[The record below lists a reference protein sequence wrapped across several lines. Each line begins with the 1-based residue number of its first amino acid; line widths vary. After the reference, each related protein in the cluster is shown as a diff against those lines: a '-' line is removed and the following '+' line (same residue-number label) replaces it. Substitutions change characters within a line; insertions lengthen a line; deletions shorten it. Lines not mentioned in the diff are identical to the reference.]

1 MKYVFSHKNVWSKIK
16 KLFFKTFSW
25 IWTHLAQIWTARK
38 YIKIFNKYVLPQ
50 SLETQSLSV
59 AKWKPQI
66 TDLSLE
72 IGWERDSWI
81 PHIMPPGLYYVICT
95 CFEACTCKHIMLS
108 LYYVTFTC
116 FETKMMKAYNMIHY
130 YVIYICY
137 SKIDKSILVW
147 NSMTLI
153 FSLFRHIDESI

>member
-1 MKYVFSHKNVWSKIK
+1 MSYLSRMN
-16 KLFFKTFSW
+16 T
-25 IWTHLAQIWTARK
+25 RK

-81 PHIMPPGLYYVICT
+81 PHIMPPGLRRYCLIVIKNIL
-95 CFEACTCKHIMLS
+95 FHICSRPGLRR
-108 LYYVTFTC
+108 YC
-116 FETKMMKAYNMIHY
+116 RI
-130 YVIYICY
+130 VIKNILFHICSRPGLRRY
-137 SKIDKSILVW
+137 CLIVIKNILFHICSRPGLRRYCRIV
-147 NSMTLI
+147 NSYQEYFISYL
-153 FSLFRHIDESI
+153 